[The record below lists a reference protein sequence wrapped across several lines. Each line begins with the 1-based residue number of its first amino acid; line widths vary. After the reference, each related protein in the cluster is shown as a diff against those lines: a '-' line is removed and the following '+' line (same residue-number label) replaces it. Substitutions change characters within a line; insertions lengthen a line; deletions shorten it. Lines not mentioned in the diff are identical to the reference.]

1 VAAAEQLVRSTGR
14 ASIDGAGRLR
24 IYSIALGPTPA
35 TRPGEED
42 IMYRSIV
49 CRVAVSVTLAAVVG
63 CSSTTVTR
71 VPAEETID
79 LSGRW
84 NDSDSRQA
92 AEALVNQSTATPWV
106 DDFMIRGGAKPTVI
120 VGTLRNKTSEH
131 IAVKTLVADLER
143 SFINS
148 GRVSVVA
155 SAEERDELRG
165 EREDQARFSSEE
177 TMKAWGMEHGA
188 DYMLIGEINAQ
199 FDSEKGKEVK
209 YYQVDCYLVDLE
221 TNVKVWTG
229 FTKIKKFVG
238 RSKYKP

>member
-1 VAAAEQLVRSTGR
+1 MSVTHLRTIVVLIAVAAFA
-14 ASIDGAGRLR
+14 
-24 IYSIALGPTPA
+24 
-35 TRPGEED
+35 
-42 IMYRSIV
+42 
-49 CRVAVSVTLAAVVG
+49 G

-71 VPAEETID
+71 VPTEETID

-84 NDSDSRQA
+84 NDSDSQQA
-92 AEALVNQSTATPWV
+92 AQALVDQSMATSWV
-106 DDFMIRGGAKPTVI
+106 DDFMMEQGSKPTVI
-120 VGTLRNKTSEH
+120 IGTLRNKTPEH

-148 GRVSVVA
+148 SRVTVVA
-155 SAEERDELRG
+155 SAEERDEIRG
-165 EREDQARFSSEE
+165 ERDDQQRFASEE
-177 TMKAWGMEHGA
+177 SMKQWGKELGA

>member
-1 VAAAEQLVRSTGR
+1 MVLPSGAE
-14 ASIDGAGRLR
+14 
-24 IYSIALGPTPA
+24 
-35 TRPGEED
+35 
-42 IMYRSIV
+42 IV
-49 CRVAVSVTLAAVVG
+49 
-63 CSSTTVTR
+63 
-71 VPAEETID
+71 I
-79 LSGRW
+79 
-84 NDSDSRQA
+84 
-92 AEALVNQSTATPWV
+92 ATPWV
-106 DDFMIRGGAKPTVI
+106 DDFMMEQGSKPTVI
-120 VGTLRNKTSEH
+120 IGTLRNKTPEH

-148 GRVSVVA
+148 SRVTVVA
-155 SAEERDELRG
+155 SAEERDEIRG
-165 EREDQARFSSEE
+165 ERDDQQRFASEE
-177 TMKAWGMEHGA
+177 SMKQWGKELGA

>member
-1 VAAAEQLVRSTGR
+1 MSFKTARTIAVVIAVAA
-14 ASIDGAGRLR
+14 
-24 IYSIALGPTPA
+24 
-35 TRPGEED
+35 
-42 IMYRSIV
+42 
-49 CRVAVSVTLAAVVG
+49 VAG

-71 VPAEETID
+71 VPTDETID

-84 NDSDSRQA
+84 NDSDSQQA
-92 AEALVNQSTATPWV
+92 AQALVDQSMATPWV
-106 DDFMIRGGAKPTVI
+106 DDFMMKHGAKPTVI
-120 VGTLRNKTSEH
+120 IGTLRNKTPEH

-148 GRVSVVA
+148 SRVTVVA
-155 SAEERDELRG
+155 SPEERDQIRD
-165 EREDQARFSSEE
+165 ERADQQRYSSEE
-177 TMKAWGMEHGA
+177 SIKAWGRELGA
-188 DYMLIGEINAQ
+188 DFMLIGEINSQ

>member
-1 VAAAEQLVRSTGR
+1 
-14 ASIDGAGRLR
+14 
-24 IYSIALGPTPA
+24 
-35 TRPGEED
+35 
-42 IMYRSIV
+42 M
-49 CRVAVSVTLAAVVG
+49 SVTSVRTIVVLIAIAVFAG

-71 VPAEETID
+71 VPTEETID

-84 NDSDSRQA
+84 NDSDSQQA
-92 AEALVNQSTATPWV
+92 AQALVDQSMATAWV
-106 DDFMIRGGAKPTVI
+106 DDFMMTQGSKPTVI
-120 VGTLRNKTSEH
+120 IGTLRNKTPEH

-148 GRVSVVA
+148 SRVTVVA
-155 SAEERDELRG
+155 SAEERDEIRG
-165 EREDQARFSSEE
+165 EREDQQRFASEE
-177 TMKAWGMEHGA
+177 SMKQWGRELGA